1 MQHARGIRCGPKTFL
16 QKPSPPVQEV
26 SHTKKLSIFVI
37 ALLICSLGF
46 AFTGIENASAATAQ
60 NPKWV
65 KIYMLKP
72 LHVRMTKQGRPEVK
86 VRIKYVNN
94 STDKVITRIYDKTLK
109 LNYGYRIDGI
119 NDGAVYTVGGSRL
132 WTNHR
137 STKVNRVQIDPGQS
151 CILYYW
157 VKLGNKRSEYSIAS
171 MKNFTVDNALFKS
184 LKWSHSYKIKYE
196 GI

>member
-1 MQHARGIRCGPKTFL
+1 M
-16 QKPSPPVQEV
+16 
-26 SHTKKLSIFVI
+26 KKLSIFVI

-60 NPKWV
+60 KPKWV

-72 LHVRMTKQGRPEVK
+72 LHVRVTKQGPEVK

-119 NDGAVYTVGGSRL
+119 NGRGSVYAEGGSRL

-137 STKVNRVQIDPGQS
+137 STKVNRVRIDPGQS
-151 CILYYW
+151 YILHYW
-157 VKLGNKRSEYSIAS
+157 VKLGNKRNQYGIGS
-171 MKNFTVDNALFKS
+171 MKKFTVDKALYKS

>member
-1 MQHARGIRCGPKTFL
+1 M
-16 QKPSPPVQEV
+16 
-26 SHTKKLSIFVI
+26 KKLFIFVI

-65 KIYMLKP
+65 KIYMVKP
-72 LHVRMTKQGRPEVK
+72 LHVRVTKQGAEVK

-119 NDGAVYTVGGSRL
+119 NGRGAVYGSRL

-151 CILYYW
+151 ITLHYW
-157 VKLGNKRSEYSIAS
+157 VKLGNKRNEYDIGS
-171 MKNFTVDNALFKS
+171 MKKFTVDNAIFKS